1 MDPAEFVAAG
11 LYDPTSPDAKER
23 LALLRWLTDRGF
35 TAVEI
40 AEADADPGLPLEAL
54 ASQQAVRQGQIH
66 SRRESAR
73 LLGLSDSALERM
85 LLASGYPNGDLD
97 EAALTDMDIT
107 ALRSFVTAN
116 EIFGEEPI
124 EQFAR
129 VISAAA
135 AKVAEAATSLFLAEV
150 EQPLIDDEA
159 SPVVL
164 AQANLAAV
172 YSLDTL
178 PIVMEALLRSQ
189 VEIANRRARLAR
201 QDSEDTMVAIG
212 FIDLVG
218 FTPLSRRL
226 DDAELSKV
234 LDGFESR
241 ASDIA
246 TAHDGRV
253 VKHIGDE
260 VMFVVVDPNAA
271 CEIALEIVDAV
282 RGLGRGVRPSGSVT
296 YGPVLSRAGDYYGSV
311 VNLASRVADM
321 AVPYEILVTEELVNA
336 AEKWSMS
343 FVPAGRRMLKGFEEP
358 VSLWEL
364 HRAE

>member
-124 EQFAR
+124 EQFKMR
-129 VISAAA
+129 QRKSYR
-135 AKVAEAATSLFLAEV
+135 SPL
-150 EQPLIDDEA
+150 PLIAQTWTMSLLYFRYSYRELLK
-159 SPVVL
+159 SFHRHTL
-164 AQANLAAV
+164 A
-172 YSLDTL
+172 
-178 PIVMEALLRSQ
+178 IR
-189 VEIANRRARLAR
+189 I
-201 QDSEDTMVAIG
+201 
-212 FIDLVG
+212 
-218 FTPLSRRL
+218 
-226 DDAELSKV
+226 
-234 LDGFESR
+234 
-241 ASDIA
+241 
-246 TAHDGRV
+246 H
-253 VKHIGDE
+253 
-260 VMFVVVDPNAA
+260 
-271 CEIALEIVDAV
+271 
-282 RGLGRGVRPSGSVT
+282 
-296 YGPVLSRAGDYYGSV
+296 
-311 VNLASRVADM
+311 
-321 AVPYEILVTEELVNA
+321 
-336 AEKWSMS
+336 
-343 FVPAGRRMLKGFEEP
+343 
-358 VSLWEL
+358 
-364 HRAE
+364 